1 MDISKVKLRVKK
13 SGSDGAEQN
22 SRKTKLDSSS
32 NAQVDFDMD
41 EDEDEDEDD
50 GDRDEGTNSSPINLS
65 IRKSSRSSVNQ
76 SPQSQVPEKVQEKE
90 RHPKVKEQEKKVTT
104 RQKKNDKAHENFP
117 EKELH
122 SESANEKTDSKA
134 ERRVKKVPT
143 EKTTMLDHLGETKT
157 LNSDNNRVR
166 PEKDKE
172 NQKLDDSKK
181 DCKSLNKPR
190 KSGTKRLEKI
200 PEHVVHTREKAASSE
215 QTQKKKVVKEKAPKR
230 KAAEALDLTN
240 KSLSET
246 PSKTRRMKVPEK
258 QSPSSE
264 KTADTRN
271 VCNGITNGKHKKS
284 KKTMKATDLQQTV
297 NAVRQQDNMVS
308 VNSPCTD
315 AQGGPAQ
322 LDNPTESTN
331 TEPYLTKNSP
341 AKKKASTDAEERKEN
356 ERKLPK
362 TKRPTVP
369 ANLAI
374 PQETSENPEKPAD
387 RSPNPTGPAV
397 PPETVDKAPENMKL
411 GGSSKDTPAPL
422 FVKPTSPPALVLPGH
437 RTKPADTEDD
447 EGIHSSHEGGSDIS
461 DSASEGS
468 DDSGLNGNST
478 GSSKLANDAET
489 PTEEIPTP
497 TELKSHMCIFCD
509 RTFPLEV
516 VYRRHLNRH
525 LVNVYYMDNRTTK
538 GQK

>member
-22 SRKTKLDSSS
+22 SRKTKLDSSP

-41 EDEDEDEDD
+41 EDD
-50 GDRDEGTNSSPINLS
+50 GDRDEGINSSPINLS

-76 SPQSQVPEKVQEKE
+76 SPQSQVPEKGQEKE
-90 RHPKVKEQEKKVTT
+90 KHPKVKEQEKKVTT

-117 EKELH
+117 EKELQ

-134 ERRVKKVPT
+134 EKRVKKVPT
-143 EKTTMLDHLGETKT
+143 EKTTMLDHIGETEI

-166 PEKDKE
+166 PAKDKE

-200 PEHVVHTREKAASSE
+200 PEHVVHTREKGASSE

-240 KSLSET
+240 KSSSET
-246 PSKTRRMKVPEK
+246 PSKTRRMKVLEK

-264 KTADTRN
+264 KTADARN

-297 NAVRQQDNMVS
+297 NTVKDNMVS

-315 AQGGPAQ
+315 AEGGPAQ
-322 LDNPTESTN
+322 LDNTTESIN

-341 AKKKASTDAEERKEN
+341 AKKKACTDAEERKEN
-356 ERKLPK
+356 EHKLPK

-397 PPETVDKAPENMKL
+397 PPETVDKAPENMRL
-411 GGSSKDTPAPL
+411 GGSTKDTSAPL
-422 FVKPTSPPALVLPGH
+422 FVKPSSPPALVLPGH

-478 GSSKLANDAET
+478 GSSKLANDPET

-525 LVNVYYMDNRTTK
+525 LVNVYYMNNTTTK